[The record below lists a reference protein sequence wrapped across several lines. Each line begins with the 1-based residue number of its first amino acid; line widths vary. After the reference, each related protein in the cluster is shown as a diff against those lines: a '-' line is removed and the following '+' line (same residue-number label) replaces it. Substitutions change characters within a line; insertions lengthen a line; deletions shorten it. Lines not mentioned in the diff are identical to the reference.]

1 MRRDVFQA
9 IADPTRR
16 EIINILAKE
25 SLNLSAVAD
34 RFDISRPAVSRHIRI
49 LTECGIIVIKQQ
61 GRERYCETNLRSF
74 DQVSQWV
81 EECRTFWLKKLD
93 ALEVFL
99 QDEKNKAKVHVKQKN
114 QHHAGLAKPNSSDK
128 NKNRN
133 HE

>member
-16 EIINILAKE
+16 EIINILSKQ
-25 SLNLSAVAD
+25 SLNLNAVAD

-61 GRERYCETNLRSF
+61 GRERFCEANLKSF
-74 DQVSQWV
+74 DKVSQWV

-93 ALEVFL
+93 ALEFFL
-99 QDEKNKAKVHVKQKN
+99 QDEKNEAKVPG
-114 QHHAGLAKPNSSDK
+114 GLKKANHTGVAKPNSSNNNK
-128 NKNRN
+128 NKKS
-133 HE
+133 

>member
-16 EIINILAKE
+16 EIINILSKQ
-25 SLNLSAVAD
+25 SLNLNAVAD

-61 GRERYCETNLRSF
+61 GRERFCEANLKSF
-74 DQVSQWV
+74 DKVSQWV

-93 ALEVFL
+93 ALEFFL
-99 QDEKNKAKVHVKQKN
+99 QDEKNEAKVP
-114 QHHAGLAKPNSSDK
+114 G
-128 NKNRN
+128 
-133 HE
+133 

>member
-16 EIINILAKE
+16 EIINILSKQ
-25 SLNLSAVAD
+25 SLNLNAVAD

-61 GRERYCETNLRSF
+61 GRERFCEANLKSF
-74 DQVSQWV
+74 DKVSQWV

-99 QDEKNKAKVHVKQKN
+99 QDEKNAVKVPDGIKKANNTGVTRSN
-114 QHHAGLAKPNSSDK
+114 YSNNNK
-128 NKNRN
+128 NKKS
-133 HE
+133 